1 MAGMSE
7 TTWTAPQVERPDD
20 EDDTGDERA
29 VLTDYLAFH
38 RATLLVKCAGL
49 DGEQLARRTVEP
61 SSMSLLGLV
70 RHMAKVERIWFRI
83 RFAGEDVEPLFPE
96 QDSDFDDL
104 DPSEAERDYSLLLE
118 EQRLAAEII
127 AAASYDDTF
136 VDDRTGEPIN
146 LRVLVQHVMHEYAR
160 HNGHADLVRERLD
173 GVTGV

>member
-1 MAGMSE
+1 MVQMTQ
-7 TTWTAPQVERPDD
+7 TTWTAPPVERPDD
-20 EDDTGDERA
+20 GDDTGSERE

-83 RFAGEDVEPLFPE
+83 RFAGEDVEPLFAE
-96 QDSDFDDL
+96 KDSDFDDV
-104 DPSEAERDYSLLLE
+104 DPAEAERDYSLLVE
-118 EQRLAAEII
+118 EQRLAADII

-136 VDDRTGEPIN
+136 VDDHTGGPIN

-160 HNGHADLVRERLD
+160 HNGHADLVRERVD
-173 GVTGV
+173 GATGV